1 MYKKVTCAHVYMPWQ
16 IVALL
21 KIVRMMEAVHN
32 KVALIEVADFACTLA
47 CCDALSFCFLSSVF
61 LR

>member
-1 MYKKVTCAHVYMPWQ
+1 MLWQ
-16 IVALL
+16 VAALL